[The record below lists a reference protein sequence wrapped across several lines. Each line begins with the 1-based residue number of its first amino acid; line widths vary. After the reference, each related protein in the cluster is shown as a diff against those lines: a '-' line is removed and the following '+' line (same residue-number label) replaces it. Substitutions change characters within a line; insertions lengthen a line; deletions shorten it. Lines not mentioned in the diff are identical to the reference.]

1 MAVNVG
7 IELLFDG
14 SPGNSITDAPGIAK
28 ALEDMGFNSLWLPD
42 HVVVFE
48 QYAPN
53 YSYSPDGQPP
63 FGPRQGWFDPLY
75 GLAMM
80 ATSTSRVRL
89 GTNAL
94 ILPQRQPAL
103 LAKEIV
109 ALDHL
114 SGGRIDLGVGLGW
127 SPEEFAAMGVP
138 WERRGARADEYI
150 EAMTRLWQDE
160 VATYQGEFVSF
171 EGAVSLPK
179 PVQSPRPPVIIGGQ
193 SKGALRRAAR
203 LGDGWSSWM
212 LMPDQMPD
220 VLAQL
225 DKECEAAGRD
235 PGSLRKI
242 HTTFYAGASEF
253 EQYLKMAESQGM
265 DEVIVV
271 PWVPDRDPF
280 EVLQEIAKIAGQ
292 I

>member
-1 MAVNVG
+1 MDVG

-14 SPGNSITDAPGIAK
+14 SPGNSITDAGGFAK
-28 ALEDMGFNSLWLPD
+28 ALEDMGFASLWLPD

-53 YSYSPDGQPP
+53 YSYSPDGLPP

-75 GLAMM
+75 GLAAM
-80 ATSTSRVRL
+80 AATTERVRL

-94 ILPQRQPAL
+94 ILPQRNPVL
-103 LAKEIV
+103 LAKEIT

-114 SGGRIDLGVGLGW
+114 SGGRINLGVGLGW

-138 WERRGARADEYI
+138 FERRGARCDDYI
-150 EAMTRLWQDE
+150 KAMTTLWTDE
-160 VATYQGEFVSF
+160 VATYEGEFVSF
-171 EGAVSLPK
+171 TGAVQLPK

-193 SKGALRRAAR
+193 SPAALRRAAT

-212 LMPDQMPD
+212 LPPDQIAD
-220 VLAQL
+220 TLAGL
-225 DKECEAAGRD
+225 DAECEKAGRD
-235 PGSLRKI
+235 PSELRRI
-242 HTTFYAGASEF
+242 HTTFYPGADAFAEF
-253 EQYLKMAESQGM
+253 LEQGQKNGI

-280 EVLQEIAKIAGQ
+280 EVLAEIAQ
-292 I
+292 IGARC